1 MAAGKQNMIKTNERE
16 GDKVRKMRKKCLSAI
31 LIWCVLAMLLC
42 GCGKDE
48 KSRELSGTNRES
60 IVVEQIRAKLQA
72 EDEKLHGYADPQKLS
87 FTIEKA
93 VPGSF
98 TKPDAKEVLLQVDAE
113 QEVQIDTQTQ
123 QRHAFYIAAVFDRE
137 TLEWRAQ
144 KNLFAGNTGLYALP
158 VTGETDRI
166 LYLGETVNMGLSGM
180 ENGFWKLEGGQWN
193 AMPLPEIPEA
203 DGQTNLSAEFNK
215 KNQLILLYE
224 KIHGTSTLTGDVKM
238 ITYFWEPAIGEFRKY

>member
-1 MAAGKQNMIKTNERE
+1 MIKTNERE
-16 GDKVRKMRKKCLSAI
+16 GDKVRKMRKKCLAAALI
-31 LIWCVLAMLLC
+31 LSVLAILLC
-42 GCGKDE
+42 GCGKAE
-48 KSRELSGTNRES
+48 KSSEVQATDRES
-60 IVVEQIRAKLQA
+60 IVVEQIREELQA
-72 EDEKLHGYADPQKLS
+72 EDENLHGYADPQKML
-87 FTIEKA
+87 FTIVKA
-93 VPGSF
+93 MPGSF
-98 TKPDAKEVLLQVDAE
+98 TNPDAKEVLLQVDAE

-180 ENGFWKLEGGQWN
+180 ENGFWKIEDGQWT

-203 DGQTNLSAEFNK
+203 NGQTNLSAEFNK

-224 KIHGTSTLTGDVKM
+224 RISGTSILTGDVKM